1 MANEVN
7 FATGF
12 HPVQERRDVL
22 DKEVFL
28 EAIELI
34 CNQSEKMDK
43 FERAIR
49 EVINIVCDD
58 SIYFELHNDYYEA
71 AVLLLE
77 HGMHDKNK
85 IISHWLAEGDI
96 VTATYEVNGVRV
108 EKLIET
114 AEELYEYLVDIN
126 DWQVTEPA
134 EKPAQVSKEEPEQFF

>member
-1 MANEVN
+1 MANKVN
-7 FATGF
+7 SAAGF
-12 HPVQERRDVL
+12 NPVQESKDVL
-22 DKEVFL
+22 DKELFL

-34 CNQSEKMDK
+34 CNQDEKMEK

-77 HGMHDKNK
+77 HGMHDNNE
-85 IISHWLAEGDI
+85 IISQWLTEGDI

-114 AEELYEYLVDIN
+114 AEELYDYLVDIN
-126 DWQVTEPA
+126 NWQVTETA
-134 EKPAQVSKEEPEQFF
+134 EKPAQVSKEETEPLF